1 MSDDIIG
8 DILIREGGAVTTN
21 DPHDAGGRTQYGI
34 SERSNPGA
42 WADGRV
48 TEAEARAIYQKRYID
63 GPGFDKIPDKQLRTQ
78 LIDYGVN
85 SGPMVAIMKLQ
96 GILQVTVD
104 GVIGPET
111 LGVLA
116 TIHPEDVNNLLV
128 AARVKMI
135 GQIVVKRPDQLKYL
149 VGWLNRA
156 LEFLI

>member
-8 DILIREGGAVTTN
+8 DILIREGGATVTN